1 MTESRTPFYAVKNL
15 MMELLDFDLEILHQ
29 EREQSLYKRFK
40 DPFVVE
46 NMCLLNDLLHI
57 KVSMIFFVDYS
68 FFVM

>member
-1 MTESRTPFYAVKNL
+1 

-57 KVSMIFFVDYS
+57 KVSMIVFVDY
-68 FFVM
+68 